1 MQIKYIS
8 KNNKNAPTGI
18 LFQQG
23 KKPNNNHATNK
34 QRTSKITKCSNR
46 TGYYSS

>member
-18 LFQQG
+18 LFQQE
-23 KKPNNNHATNK
+23 KTNNNHATNK